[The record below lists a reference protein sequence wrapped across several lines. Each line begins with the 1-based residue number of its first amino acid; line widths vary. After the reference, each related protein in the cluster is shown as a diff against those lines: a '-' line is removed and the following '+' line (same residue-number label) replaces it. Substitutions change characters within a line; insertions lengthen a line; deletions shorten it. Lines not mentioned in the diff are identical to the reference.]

1 MQPLDLSGKR
11 LVRPDDSNG
20 TRSSTDDVHS
30 MCSQLS
36 NLGPRSLPNAR
47 SLGSSTSSILLLH
60 KTYKETS
67 APPPNQVA
75 FKSVILANT
84 QLVTEFLQNGELPTF
99 KKQSSRSTNNP
110 WRRYGALRKICETG
124 GFAPNSGSKKERKNR
139 ETLMAVK
146 QNVKVPIAP
155 TSAQMTLNKVKDP
168 GPYENKLALKVPKNT
183 TVDVAAQNLAE
194 QVKIFILQYGVELVD
209 NEPEINQGVKSK

>member
-1 MQPLDLSGKR
+1 MWSLFSNVFFSFPGSRNFTPIYFSDFIIFRPLDLSGKR

-30 MCSQLS
+30 MCSQ
-36 NLGPRSLPNAR
+36 
-47 SLGSSTSSILLLH
+47 
-60 KTYKETS
+60 
-67 APPPNQVA
+67 
-75 FKSVILANT
+75 
-84 QLVTEFLQNGELPTF
+84 
-99 KKQSSRSTNNP
+99 
-110 WRRYGALRKICETG
+110 
-124 GFAPNSGSKKERKNR
+124 
-139 ETLMAVK
+139 